1 FPIEMPKHYYNNDDP
16 QQGIAVRWRAHAHLL
31 FKNWLNY
38 YVYQATPFDPKE
50 IERLNELKC

>member
-1 FPIEMPKHYYNNDDP
+1 MPKNYYHSDDL

-38 YVYQATPFDPKE
+38 YVYQATPFDPEE
-50 IERLNELKC
+50 IERLGELKC